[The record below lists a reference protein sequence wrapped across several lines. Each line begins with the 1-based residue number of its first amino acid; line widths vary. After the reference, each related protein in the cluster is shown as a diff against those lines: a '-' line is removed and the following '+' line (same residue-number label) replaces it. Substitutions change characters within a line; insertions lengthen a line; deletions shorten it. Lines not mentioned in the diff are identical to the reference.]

1 MLKEFLPLLIIPL
14 FLTLVFTPLAR
25 QLGKKWRVMDI
36 PARRRV
42 HTIPTPKTGGWAIF
56 TAFII
61 SALVFTKPGGTI
73 LGLLIASS
81 FIFVVELGDDTH
93 ELPAVTKLVSQIVA
107 ACILISFGVST
118 TIFTKTWWGN
128 ALNYTLTVL
137 WLVGITNAVNFIDG
151 MDGLAAGLCIIF
163 SCLFS
168 IVFLQME
175 SFSMVP
181 LCLFILGTCIGFI
194 PYNFRGDGRGATIFL
209 GDTGSN
215 FLGFILAS
223 LAVMAEWS
231 EDMLLPSLA
240 APLLIFAVVI
250 YDMAYINL
258 RRIIMREVGSI
269 RELLEYTGMDHLH
282 HRLHYLLG
290 SKTKTVLTIFLLAI
304 ALGMNALLIKMA
316 PDYFWV
322 LLLQALVIL
331 SFATILEIAA
341 TLKMRKK
348 ERADEGFTAHNEAR

>member
-1 MLKEFLPLLIIPL
+1 MVKEFLSPIIVPLLL
-14 FLTLVFTPLAR
+14 SLVLTPLAR
-25 QLGKKWRVMDI
+25 WLGRKWGIMDI
-36 PARRRV
+36 PEQRRV
-42 HTIPTPKTGGWAIF
+42 HTVPTPKTGGWAIF
-56 TAFII
+56 IAFII
-61 SALVFTKPGGTI
+61 SALLFTKPSGAI
-73 LGLLIASS
+73 LGLFIAAS
-81 FIFVVELGDDTH
+81 FIFVVEIWDDTG
-93 ELPAVTKLVSQIVA
+93 ELPSVIKVLSQIVA
-107 ACILISFGVST
+107 ALIFISFGANV
-118 TIFTKTWWGN
+118 TIFPKTWWGHIF
-128 ALNYTLTVL
+128 NYTLAVL

-168 IVFLQME
+168 IVFLQMGAL
-175 SFSMVP
+175 SMVP
-181 LCLFILGTCIGFI
+181 FCLIIIGSCLGFL
-194 PYNFRGDGRGATIFL
+194 PYNFRGEKRGATIFL

-223 LAVMAEWS
+223 FALLAEWS

-258 RRIIMREVGSI
+258 RRIIMGEVSTI
-269 RELLEYTGMDHLH
+269 RGLMEYTGKDHLH
-282 HRLHYLLG
+282 HRFHYLLG
-290 SKTKTVLTIFLLAI
+290 SKTKTVLTIYLLAM

-316 PDYFWV
+316 PAYSWA

-341 TLKMRKK
+341 TIKMRR
-348 ERADEGFTAHNEAR
+348 EQTGEGLRADNKAR

>member
-1 MLKEFLPLLIIPL
+1 MLKEFLPPLIVPL
-14 FLTLVFTPLAR
+14 FLSLLLTPLAR
-25 QLGKKWRVMDI
+25 WLGKKWDFMDI
-36 PARRRV
+36 PAQRRV
-42 HTIPTPKTGGWAIF
+42 HTVPTPKTGGWAIYI
-56 TAFII
+56 AFII
-61 SALVFTKPGGTI
+61 SALVFTKPSGQI
-73 LGLLIASS
+73 LGLLIAAS
-81 FIFVVELGDDTH
+81 FIFVVEVGDDAH
-93 ELPAVTKLVSQIVA
+93 ELPGVTKFVSQIVA
-107 ACILISFGVST
+107 ACILISFGVSA
-118 TIFTKTWWGN
+118 TIFPKVWWGH

-194 PYNFRGDGRGATIFL
+194 PYNFRGEKGASIFL

-215 FLGFILAS
+215 FLGFVLAS
-223 LAVMAEWS
+223 LAIMAEWS
-231 EDMLLPSLA
+231 EDMLLPSLT

-250 YDMAYINL
+250 YDMAYINV
-258 RRIIMREVGSI
+258 RRIIMREVSNV
-269 RELLEYTGMDHLH
+269 RELIEYTGKDHLH

-290 SKTKTVLTIFLLAI
+290 SKTKTVLAIYLLAI

-316 PDYFWV
+316 PDYFWI
-322 LLLQALVIL
+322 LLLQALIIL

-341 TLKMRKK
+341 NRRMKREK
-348 ERADEGFTAHNEAR
+348 GG

>member
-1 MLKEFLPLLIIPL
+1 MLKEFLPPLIIPL
-14 FLTLVFTPLAR
+14 CLSLLLTPLAR
-25 QLGKKWRVMDI
+25 WLGKKWNFMDI
-36 PARRRV
+36 PEKRRV
-42 HTIPTPKTGGWAIF
+42 HTVPTPKTGGWAIF
-56 TAFII
+56 IAFII
-61 SALVFTKPGGTI
+61 SAFVFTKPTGEI
-73 LGLLIASS
+73 LGLFIAAS
-81 FIFVVELGDDTH
+81 FIFLVEVGDDAH
-93 ELPAVTKLVSQIVA
+93 ELPGVTKFVSQIVA
-107 ACILISFGVST
+107 ACILISFGVSA
-118 TIFTKTWWGN
+118 TIFPKAWWGH

-168 IVFLQME
+168 IVFLQMG
-175 SFSMVP
+175 SLSMVP

-194 PYNFRGDGRGATIFL
+194 PYNFRGEKGATIFL

-215 FLGFILAS
+215 FLGFVLAS
-223 LAVMAEWS
+223 LGIMAEWS

-250 YDMAYINL
+250 YDMAYINV
-258 RRIIMREVGSI
+258 RRIIMREVSNV
-269 RELLEYTGMDHLH
+269 RELLEYTGKDHLH

-290 SKTKTVLTIFLLAI
+290 SKTKTVLTIYLLAI

-316 PDYFWV
+316 PDYFWI
-322 LLLQALVIL
+322 LLLQALIIL

-341 TLKMRKK
+341 NRRMKREK
-348 ERADEGFTAHNEAR
+348 GG

>member
-1 MLKEFLPLLIIPL
+1 MLKELLPPLIVPL
-14 FLTLVFTPLAR
+14 FFSLSLTPLAR
-25 QLGKKWRVMDI
+25 WLGRKWGFMDI
-36 PARRRV
+36 PEQRRV
-42 HTIPTPKTGGWAIF
+42 HAVPTPKTGGWAIF

-61 SALVFTKPGGTI
+61 SALVFTKPAGQI
-73 LGLLIASS
+73 LGLLIAAS
-81 FIFVVELGDDTH
+81 FIFVVEIADDAH
-93 ELPAVTKLVSQIVA
+93 ELPAVTKFLSQIVA
-107 ACILISFGVST
+107 ACILISFGVSV
-118 TIFTKTWWGN
+118 TIFPKTWGGHI
-128 ALNYTLTVL
+128 LNYTVTII

-168 IVFLQME
+168 IVFLQMGA
-175 SFSMVP
+175 FAMLP
-181 LCLFILGTCIGFI
+181 FCLFILGACIGFI
-194 PYNFRGDGRGATIFL
+194 PYNFRGEERGATIFL

-223 LAVMAEWS
+223 LSIMAEWS

-258 RRIIMREVGSI
+258 RRIIMGEVSTI
-269 RELLEYTGMDHLH
+269 RELMEYTGKDHLH

-290 SKTKTVLTIFLLAI
+290 SKTKTVLTIYLLAI
-304 ALGMNALLIKMA
+304 ALGMNALLIKMT

-341 TLKMRKK
+341 TIRMRR
-348 ERADEGFTAHNEAR
+348 ERAGEGLTAHNKAR

>member
-1 MLKEFLPLLIIPL
+1 MIKALLPSIIVPL
-14 FLTLVFTPLAR
+14 FLSLLLTPLAR
-25 QLGKKWRVMDI
+25 WLGRKWGIMDI
-36 PARRRV
+36 PAQRRV
-42 HTIPTPKTGGWAIF
+42 HTVPTPKTGGWAIF
-56 TAFII
+56 IAFII
-61 SALVFTKPGGTI
+61 SALVFTKPTGSI
-73 LGLLIASS
+73 LGLLIAAS
-81 FIFVVELGDDTH
+81 FIFVVEISDDIH
-93 ELPAVTKLVSQIVA
+93 ELPAVTKFLSQIVA
-107 ACILISFGVST
+107 AGILISFGVSA
-118 TIFTKTWWGN
+118 TIFPKIWWGH
-128 ALNYTLTVL
+128 ALNYTLTIL

-168 IVFLQME
+168 IVFLQMGA
-175 SFSMVP
+175 FSMVP
-181 LCLFILGTCIGFI
+181 FCLFILGACIGFI
-194 PYNFRGDGRGATIFL
+194 PYNFRGEGRGATIFL

-215 FLGFILAS
+215 FLGFILAA
-223 LAVMAEWS
+223 LAIMAEWS

-258 RRIIMREVGSI
+258 RRIIMGEVSTI
-269 RELLEYTGMDHLH
+269 RELMEYTGKDHLH

-290 SKTKTVLTIFLLAI
+290 SKTKTVLTIYLLAI

-341 TLKMRKK
+341 TLKMKRE
-348 ERADEGFTAHNEAR
+348 ERASEGLTTHNKAR

>member
-1 MLKEFLPLLIIPL
+1 MLKEFLPPLIVSLLL
-14 FLTLVFTPLAR
+14 SLLLTPLAR
-25 QLGKKWRVMDI
+25 WLGKKWGFMDI
-36 PARRRV
+36 PEQRRV
-42 HTIPTPKTGGWAIF
+42 HTVPTPKTGGWAIF
-56 TAFII
+56 IAFII
-61 SALVFTKPGGTI
+61 SALVFTKPEGAI
-73 LGLLIASS
+73 LGLLIAAS
-81 FIFVVELGDDTH
+81 FIFVVEVGDDAH
-93 ELPAVTKLVSQIVA
+93 ELPAVTKLISQIVA
-107 ACILISFGVST
+107 AGILISFGVSA
-118 TIFTKTWWGN
+118 TIFPKAWWGH

-168 IVFLQME
+168 IVFLQMG
-175 SFSMVP
+175 SFSLVP
-181 LCLFILGTCIGFI
+181 ICLFVLGACIGFI
-194 PYNFRGDGRGATIFL
+194 PYNFRGEGRGATIFL

-223 LAVMAEWS
+223 LAIMAEWS

-258 RRIIMREVGSI
+258 RRIIMKEASSV
-269 RELLEYTGMDHLH
+269 RELMEYTGKDHLH

-290 SKTKTVLTIFLLAI
+290 SKTKTVLTIYLLAI

-341 TLKMRKK
+341 TLKMKRE
-348 ERADEGFTAHNEAR
+348 ERAGEGLTAHNKAR

>member
-1 MLKEFLPLLIIPL
+1 MLKEFLPPIILPFFLSLLL
-14 FLTLVFTPLAR
+14 TPLAR
-25 QLGKKWRVMDI
+25 WLGRKWGIMDI
-36 PARRRV
+36 PAQRRV
-42 HTIPTPKTGGWAIF
+42 HTVPTPKTGGWAIF
-56 TAFII
+56 IAFII
-61 SALVFTKPGGTI
+61 SALVFTKPTGAI
-73 LGLLIASS
+73 LGLLIAAS
-81 FIFVVELGDDTH
+81 FIFAAEVGDDAH
-93 ELPAVTKLVSQIVA
+93 ELPAVTKFLSQIVA
-107 ACILISFGVST
+107 AGILISFGVSA
-118 TIFTKTWWGN
+118 TIFPKIWWGH
-128 ALNYTLTVL
+128 ALNYTLTIL

-168 IVFLQME
+168 IVFLQMGA
-175 SFSMVP
+175 FSMVP
-181 LCLFILGTCIGFI
+181 FCLFILGACIGFI
-194 PYNFRGDGRGATIFL
+194 PYNFRGEKRGATIFL

-223 LAVMAEWS
+223 LAIMAEWS

-258 RRIIMREVGSI
+258 RRIIMGEVSTI
-269 RELLEYTGMDHLH
+269 RELMEYTGKDHLH

-290 SKTKTVLTIFLLAI
+290 SKTKTVLTIYLLAI

-341 TLKMRKK
+341 TIRMRREKTG
-348 ERADEGFTAHNEAR
+348 EGLTAHNKAR